1 MHKLKKCIHSKEQ
14 WKMHLFHSETVVKT
28 KCKKIFVLP
37 AVCSR
42 TVNTGNVT
50 GSVCHLTSECTF
62 SECCT
67 EVSFLQRSFHTFLHI
82 DPCNFVMVVGIE
94 TYSRN
99 ISLAGYH
106 WGLYSRSVGIQN
118 VQFSIGTFF
127 NWFTNSKGPSMVNC
141 LQIEHQCLHSHNA
154 IYILKTVHTWATV
167 HLEFHI
173 LYAGMQEHFW
183 LAGIIRIE

>member
-1 MHKLKKCIHSKEQ
+1 MKHIYSKEQ
-14 WKMHLFHSETVVKT
+14 WKMHPFYSQCETVVKT
-28 KCKKIFVLP
+28 KCKKISVLP

-42 TVNTGNVT
+42 TVNTGNVS

-67 EVSFLQRSFHTFLHI
+67 EVSFLRRSFHTLLHI

-99 ISLAGYH
+99 ISLAGYQ
-106 WGLYSRSVGIQN
+106 WGLYSQSVGIQN
-118 VQFSIGTFF
+118 IHFEFNFLQFICQFIRAL
-127 NWFTNSKGPSMVNC
+127 KGQLPVD
-141 LQIEHQCLHSHNA
+141 EHQCKHSHNYA
-154 IYILKTVHTWATV
+154 IHILKDVHTWATI
-167 HLEFHI
+167 LFEFHI
-173 LYAGMQEHFW
+173 YYVGMQEHFW

>member
-1 MHKLKKCIHSKEQ
+1 
-14 WKMHLFHSETVVKT
+14 MHLFHSETVVKT

-42 TVNTGNVT
+42 TVNTGNVS

-106 WGLYSRSVGIQN
+106 WGLYSQSVGIQN
-118 VQFSIGTFF
+118 IQSEHSSIYLPIY
-127 NWFTNSKGPSMVNC
+127 KG
-141 LQIEHQCLHSHNA
+141 HQWSAACRSN
-154 IYILKTVHTWATV
+154 INVKI
-167 HLEFHI
+167 HI
-173 LYAGMQEHFW
+173 LMPYTF
-183 LAGIIRIE
+183 